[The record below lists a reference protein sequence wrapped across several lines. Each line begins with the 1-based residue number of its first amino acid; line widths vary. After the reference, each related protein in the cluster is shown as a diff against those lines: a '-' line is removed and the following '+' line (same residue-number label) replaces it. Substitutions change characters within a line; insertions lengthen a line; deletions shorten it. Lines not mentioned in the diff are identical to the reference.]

1 MTKKLEMKPAAEA
14 QSNKETESAPA
25 APAAPAAEPKRVA
38 KCKTETA
45 DVESL
50 DKGSV
55 TFSWPA
61 IGKTETVR
69 LNGWKPELI
78 ARLAF
83 HGVEQKLR
91 DCQAGRDVTPEV
103 GYGAFMKLMDAFN
116 AGSFNVKGDGG
127 PSETS
132 VDLVVQAVGI
142 AKSNAGQKFD
152 ADAFRASFI
161 AKTKEERQAIA
172 AIPQVAAEIARMKA
186 EKKSSETAPSLDSI

>member
-1 MTKKLEMKPAAEA
+1 MAKKLEMNPTVETP
-14 QSNKETESAPA
+14 SNKETESAPA
-25 APAAPAAEPKRVA
+25 TEPKRVA

-132 VDLVVQAVGI
+132 VDLVVQAVGA
-142 AKSNAGQKFD
+142 AKSAAGKPFD
-152 ADAFRASFI
+152 ADAFRASYI
-161 AKTKEERQAIA
+161 AKTKEERAAIA

-186 EKKSSETAPSLDSI
+186 ERKSGETAPSLDSI